1 MGFVT
6 VTDLTRAYGAG
17 DTSVVALDH
26 VSLSIEQGTFLAVIG
41 SSGSGKSTLLHLLGG
56 VDRPDHGSVV
66 IDGTDLYT
74 LGETQ
79 LTVFRRRRIGLVYQ
93 FFNLVPELTVSENI
107 LLPQLLDGKAGDQ
120 QRLNELLEAT
130 GLIDRRAHLPNQLS
144 GGQQQRVAIA
154 RALINQPALVLA
166 DEPTGNLDT
175 KSGREV
181 MRLLRLANRTMGQTL
196 VVITHDE
203 RIARQADR
211 VLTIEDGR
219 IVGDETRAAEP
230 MDAEGDA

>member
-1 MGFVT
+1 MAFIQV
-6 VTDLTRAYGAG
+6 DNLRRQYGQGEAR
-17 DTSVVALDH
+17 VVALND
-26 VSLSIEQGTFLAVIG
+26 VSLTIDQGAFVAVMG

-56 VDRPDHGSVV
+56 VDKPDAGRVI

-74 LGETQ
+74 LSETE
-79 LTVFRRRRIGLVYQ
+79 LTVFRRRRIGLIYQ
-93 FFNLVPELTVSENI
+93 FFNLVPELTVEENI

-120 QRLNELLEAT
+120 QQLEGLLAAT
-130 GLIDRRAHLPNQLS
+130 GLSDRRRHLPSQLS

-154 RALINQPALVLA
+154 RALVNRPALVLA

-175 KSGREV
+175 RNGHEV
-181 MRLLRLANRTMGQTL
+181 MQLLRLANRDMGQTL
-196 VVITHDE
+196 VLITHDE

-219 IVGDETRAAEP
+219 IVDDQMHT
-230 MDAEGDA
+230 EGNA

>member
-1 MGFVT
+1 MAFVT
-6 VTDLTRAYGAG
+6 VTDLRRVYGAG
-17 DTSVVALDH
+17 DAQVVALDS
-26 VSLSIEQGTFLAVIG
+26 VSLDVERGAFVAVIG

-56 VDRPDHGSVV
+56 VDRPDAGRVV

-74 LGETQ
+74 LSETQ

-93 FFNLVPELTVSENI
+93 FFNLVPELTVEENI
-107 LLPQLLDGKAGDQ
+107 LLPQLMDGNKGDGA
-120 QRLNELLEAT
+120 RLAEFLTAIGLEN
-130 GLIDRRAHLPNQLS
+130 RRNYLPNQLS
-144 GGQQQRVAIA
+144 GGQQQRAALA

-175 KSGREV
+175 RSEREV
-181 MRLLRLANRTMGQTL
+181 MDLLRLANRTMGQTL

-203 RIARQADR
+203 RIAAQADR

-219 IVGDETRAAEP
+219 IVDDQVRA
-230 MDAEGDA
+230 AEGDA

>member
-1 MGFVT
+1 MAFIQV
-6 VTDLTRAYGAG
+6 DNLRRQYGQGEAR
-17 DTSVVALDH
+17 VVALND
-26 VSLSIEQGTFLAVIG
+26 VSLSIDQGAFVAVMG

-56 VDRPDHGSVV
+56 VDKPDAGRVI

-74 LGETQ
+74 LSETE
-79 LTVFRRRRIGLVYQ
+79 LTVFRRRRIGLIYQ
-93 FFNLVPELTVSENI
+93 FFNLVPELTVEENI

-120 QRLNELLEAT
+120 QQLEGLLAAT
-130 GLIDRRAHLPNQLS
+130 GLSDRRRHLPSQLS

-154 RALINQPALVLA
+154 RALVNRPALVLA

-175 KSGREV
+175 RNGHEV
-181 MRLLRLANRTMGQTL
+181 MQLLRLANRDMGQTL
-196 VVITHDE
+196 VLITHDE

-219 IVGDETRAAEP
+219 IVDDQTHTGENT
-230 MDAEGDA
+230 

>member
-1 MGFVT
+1 MAFIQV
-6 VTDLTRAYGAG
+6 DNLRRQYGQGEAR
-17 DTSVVALDH
+17 VVALND
-26 VSLSIEQGTFLAVIG
+26 VSLTIDQGAFVAVMG

-56 VDRPDHGSVV
+56 VDKPDAGRVI

-74 LGETQ
+74 LSETE
-79 LTVFRRRRIGLVYQ
+79 LTVFRRRRIGLIYQ
-93 FFNLVPELTVSENI
+93 FFNLVPELTVEENI

-120 QRLNELLEAT
+120 QQLEELLAAT
-130 GLIDRRAHLPNQLS
+130 GLSDRRRHLPSQLS

-154 RALINQPALVLA
+154 RALVNRPALVLA

-175 KSGREV
+175 RNGHEV
-181 MRLLRLANRTMGQTL
+181 MQLLRLANRDMGQTL
-196 VVITHDE
+196 VLITHDE

-219 IVGDETRAAEP
+219 IVDDQTHTGENT
-230 MDAEGDA
+230 

>member
-1 MGFVT
+1 MAFIQV
-6 VTDLTRAYGAG
+6 DNLRRQYGQGEAR
-17 DTSVVALDH
+17 VVALND
-26 VSLSIEQGTFLAVIG
+26 VSLSIDQGAFVAVMG

-56 VDRPDHGSVV
+56 VDKPDAGRVI

-74 LGETQ
+74 LSETE
-79 LTVFRRRRIGLVYQ
+79 LTVFRRRRIGLIYQ
-93 FFNLVPELTVSENI
+93 FFNLVPELTVEENI

-120 QRLNELLEAT
+120 QQLEELLAAT
-130 GLIDRRAHLPNQLS
+130 GLSDRRRHLPSQLS

-154 RALINQPALVLA
+154 RALVNRPALVLA

-175 KSGREV
+175 RNGHEV
-181 MRLLRLANRTMGQTL
+181 MQLLRLANRDMGQTL
-196 VVITHDE
+196 VLITHDE

-219 IVGDETRAAEP
+219 IVDDQMHT
-230 MDAEGDA
+230 EGNA

>member
-1 MGFVT
+1 MAFIQV
-6 VTDLTRAYGAG
+6 DNLRRQYGQGEAQ
-17 DTSVVALDH
+17 VVALND
-26 VSLSIEQGTFLAVIG
+26 VSLTIDQGAFVAVMG

-56 VDRPDHGSVV
+56 VDKPDAGRVI

-74 LGETQ
+74 LSETE
-79 LTVFRRRRIGLVYQ
+79 LTVFRRRRIGLIYQ
-93 FFNLVPELTVSENI
+93 FFNLVPELTVEENI

-120 QRLNELLEAT
+120 QQLEELLAAT
-130 GLIDRRAHLPNQLS
+130 GLSDRRRHLPSQLS

-154 RALINQPALVLA
+154 RALVNRPALVLA

-175 KSGREV
+175 RNGHEV
-181 MRLLRLANRTMGQTL
+181 MQLLRLANRDMGQTL
-196 VVITHDE
+196 VLITHDE

-219 IVGDETRAAEP
+219 IVDDQMHTGDSA
-230 MDAEGDA
+230 

>member
-1 MGFVT
+1 MAFVT
-6 VTDLTRAYGAG
+6 VTDLRRVYGAG
-17 DTSVVALDH
+17 DAQVVALDS
-26 VSLSIEQGTFLAVIG
+26 VSLDIEQGAFVAVIG

-56 VDRPDHGSVV
+56 VDRPDAGRVV

-74 LGETQ
+74 LSETQ

-93 FFNLVPELTVSENI
+93 FFNLVPELTVEENI
-107 LLPQLLDGKAGDQ
+107 LLPQLMDGNKGDGA
-120 QRLNELLEAT
+120 RLAELLTAI
-130 GLIDRRAHLPNQLS
+130 GLENRRNYLPNQLS
-144 GGQQQRVAIA
+144 GGQQQRAAIA

-175 KSGREV
+175 RSGREV
-181 MRLLRLANRTMGQTL
+181 MDLLRLANRTMGQTL

-203 RIARQADR
+203 RIAAQADR

-219 IVGDETRAAEP
+219 IVDDQVRA
-230 MDAEGDA
+230 AEGDA

>member
-1 MGFVT
+1 MAFIQV
-6 VTDLTRAYGAG
+6 DNLRRQYGQGEAR
-17 DTSVVALDH
+17 VVALNN
-26 VSLSIEQGTFLAVIG
+26 VSLSIDQGAFVAVMG

-56 VDRPDHGSVV
+56 VDKPDAGRVI

-74 LGETQ
+74 LSETE
-79 LTVFRRRRIGLVYQ
+79 LTVFRRRRIGLIYQ
-93 FFNLVPELTVSENI
+93 FFNLVPELTVEENI

-120 QRLNELLEAT
+120 QQLEELLAAT
-130 GLIDRRAHLPNQLS
+130 GLSDRRRHLPSQLS

-154 RALINQPALVLA
+154 RALVNRPALVLA

-175 KSGREV
+175 RNGHEV
-181 MRLLRLANRTMGQTL
+181 MQLLRLANRDMGQTL
-196 VVITHDE
+196 VLITHDE

-219 IVGDETRAAEP
+219 IVDDQ
-230 MDAEGDA
+230 MHAEGNA

>member
-1 MGFVT
+1 VM
-6 VTDLTRAYGAG
+6 
-17 DTSVVALDH
+17 
-26 VSLSIEQGTFLAVIG
+26 G

-56 VDRPDHGSVV
+56 VDKPDAGRVI

-74 LGETQ
+74 LSETE
-79 LTVFRRRRIGLVYQ
+79 LTVFRRRRIGLIYQ
-93 FFNLVPELTVSENI
+93 FFNLVPELTVEENI

-120 QRLNELLEAT
+120 QQLEELLAAT
-130 GLIDRRAHLPNQLS
+130 GLSDRRRHLPSQLS

-154 RALINQPALVLA
+154 RALVNRPALVLA

-175 KSGREV
+175 RNGHEV
-181 MRLLRLANRTMGQTL
+181 MQLLRLANRDMGQTL
-196 VVITHDE
+196 VLITHDE

-219 IVGDETRAAEP
+219 IVDDQ
-230 MDAEGDA
+230 MHAEGNA

>member
-1 MGFVT
+1 MAFIQV
-6 VTDLTRAYGAG
+6 DNLRRQYGQGEAR
-17 DTSVVALDH
+17 VVALND
-26 VSLSIEQGTFLAVIG
+26 VSLTIDQGAFVAVMG

-56 VDRPDHGSVV
+56 VDKPDAGRVI

-74 LGETQ
+74 LSETE
-79 LTVFRRRRIGLVYQ
+79 LTVFRRRRIGLIYQ
-93 FFNLVPELTVSENI
+93 FFNLVPELTVEENI

-120 QRLNELLEAT
+120 QQLEELLAAT
-130 GLIDRRAHLPNQLS
+130 GLSDRRRHLPSQLS

-154 RALINQPALVLA
+154 RALVNRPALVLA

-175 KSGREV
+175 RNGHEV
-181 MRLLRLANRTMGQTL
+181 MQLLRLANRDMGQTL
-196 VVITHDE
+196 VLITHDE

-219 IVGDETRAAEP
+219 IVD
-230 MDAEGDA
+230 DQIHAEGNA

>member
-1 MGFVT
+1 MAFIQV
-6 VTDLTRAYGAG
+6 DNLRRQYGQGEAR
-17 DTSVVALDH
+17 VVALND
-26 VSLSIEQGTFLAVIG
+26 VSLSIDQGAFVAVMG

-56 VDRPDHGSVV
+56 VDKPDAGRVI

-74 LGETQ
+74 LSETE
-79 LTVFRRRRIGLVYQ
+79 LTVFRRRRIGLIYQ
-93 FFNLVPELTVSENI
+93 FFNLVPELTVEENI

-120 QRLNELLEAT
+120 QQLEELLAAT
-130 GLIDRRAHLPNQLS
+130 GLSDRRRHLPSQLS

-154 RALINQPALVLA
+154 RALVNRPALVLA

-175 KSGREV
+175 RNGHEV
-181 MRLLRLANRTMGQTL
+181 MQLLRLANRDMGQTL
-196 VVITHDE
+196 VLITHDE

-219 IVGDETRAAEP
+219 IVDDQ
-230 MDAEGDA
+230 MHAEGNA

>member
-1 MGFVT
+1 MAFIQV
-6 VTDLTRAYGAG
+6 DNLRRQYGQGEAR
-17 DTSVVALDH
+17 VVALND
-26 VSLSIEQGTFLAVIG
+26 VSLTIDQGAFVAVMG

-56 VDRPDHGSVV
+56 VDKPDAGQVI

-74 LGETQ
+74 LSETD
-79 LTVFRRRRIGLVYQ
+79 LTVFRRRRIGLIYQ
-93 FFNLVPELTVSENI
+93 FFNLVPELTVEENI

-120 QRLNELLEAT
+120 QQLEELLAAT
-130 GLIDRRAHLPNQLS
+130 GLSDRRRHLPSQLS

-154 RALINQPALVLA
+154 RALVNRPALVLA

-175 KSGREV
+175 RNGHEV
-181 MRLLRLANRTMGQTL
+181 MQLLRLANRDMGQTL
-196 VVITHDE
+196 VLITHDE

-219 IVGDETRAAEP
+219 IVDDQMHAE
-230 MDAEGDA
+230 DNA

>member
-1 MGFVT
+1 MAFIQV
-6 VTDLTRAYGAG
+6 DNLRRQYGQGEAR
-17 DTSVVALDH
+17 VVALND
-26 VSLSIEQGTFLAVIG
+26 VSLSIDQGAFVAVMG

-56 VDRPDHGSVV
+56 VDKPDAGRVI

-74 LGETQ
+74 LSETE
-79 LTVFRRRRIGLVYQ
+79 LTVFRRRRIGLIYQ
-93 FFNLVPELTVSENI
+93 FFNLVPELTVEENI

-120 QRLNELLEAT
+120 QQLEELLAAT
-130 GLIDRRAHLPNQLS
+130 GLSDRRRHLPSQLS

-154 RALINQPALVLA
+154 RALVNRPALVLA

-175 KSGREV
+175 RNGHEV
-181 MRLLRLANRTMGQTL
+181 MQLLRLANRDMGQTL
-196 VVITHDE
+196 VLITHDE

-219 IVGDETRAAEP
+219 IVDDQTHTGENT
-230 MDAEGDA
+230 

>member
-1 MGFVT
+1 MAFIQV
-6 VTDLTRAYGAG
+6 DNLRRQYGQGEAR
-17 DTSVVALDH
+17 VVALND
-26 VSLSIEQGTFLAVIG
+26 VSLSIDQGAFVAVMG

-56 VDRPDHGSVV
+56 VDKPDAGRVI

-74 LGETQ
+74 LSETE
-79 LTVFRRRRIGLVYQ
+79 LTVFRRRRIGLIYQ
-93 FFNLVPELTVSENI
+93 FFNLVPELTVEENI

-120 QRLNELLEAT
+120 QQLEELLAAT
-130 GLIDRRAHLPNQLS
+130 GLSDRRRHLPSQLS

-154 RALINQPALVLA
+154 RALVNRPALVLA

-175 KSGREV
+175 RNGHEV
-181 MRLLRLANRTMGQTL
+181 MQLLRLANRDMGQTL
-196 VVITHDE
+196 VLITHDE

-219 IVGDETRAAEP
+219 IVDDQMHTGDSA
-230 MDAEGDA
+230 

>member
-1 MGFVT
+1 MAFIQV
-6 VTDLTRAYGAG
+6 DNLRRQYGQGEAR
-17 DTSVVALDH
+17 VVALND
-26 VSLSIEQGTFLAVIG
+26 VSLTIDQGAFVAVMG

-56 VDRPDHGSVV
+56 VDKPDAGRVI

-74 LGETQ
+74 LSETE
-79 LTVFRRRRIGLVYQ
+79 LTVFRRRRIGLIYQ
-93 FFNLVPELTVSENI
+93 FFNLVPELTVEENI

-120 QRLNELLEAT
+120 QQLEELLAAT
-130 GLIDRRAHLPNQLS
+130 GLSDRRRYLPSQLS

-154 RALINQPALVLA
+154 RALVNRPALVLA

-175 KSGREV
+175 RNGHEV
-181 MRLLRLANRTMGQTL
+181 MQLLRLANRDMGQTL
-196 VVITHDE
+196 VLITHDE

-219 IVGDETRAAEP
+219 IVD
-230 MDAEGDA
+230 DQIHAEGNA

>member
-1 MGFVT
+1 MAFIQV
-6 VTDLTRAYGAG
+6 DNLRRQYGQGEAR
-17 DTSVVALDH
+17 VVALND
-26 VSLSIEQGTFLAVIG
+26 VSLTIDQGAFVAVMG

-56 VDRPDHGSVV
+56 VDKPDAGRVI

-74 LGETQ
+74 LSETE
-79 LTVFRRRRIGLVYQ
+79 LTVFRRRRIGLIYQ
-93 FFNLVPELTVSENI
+93 FFNLVPELTVEENI

-120 QRLNELLEAT
+120 QQLEELLAAT
-130 GLIDRRAHLPNQLS
+130 GLSDRRRHLPSQLS

-154 RALINQPALVLA
+154 RALVNRPALVLA

-175 KSGREV
+175 RNGHEV
-181 MRLLRLANRTMGQTL
+181 MQLLRLANRDMGQTL
-196 VVITHDE
+196 VLITHDE

-219 IVGDETRAAEP
+219 IVDDLMHTGDNA
-230 MDAEGDA
+230 

>member
-1 MGFVT
+1 MAFIQV
-6 VTDLTRAYGAG
+6 DNLRRQYGQGEAR
-17 DTSVVALDH
+17 VVALND
-26 VSLSIEQGTFLAVIG
+26 VSLTIDQGAFVAVMG

-56 VDRPDHGSVV
+56 VDKPDAGRVI

-74 LGETQ
+74 LSETE
-79 LTVFRRRRIGLVYQ
+79 LTVFRRRRIGLIYQ
-93 FFNLVPELTVSENI
+93 FFNLVPELTVEENI

-120 QRLNELLEAT
+120 QQLEELLAAT
-130 GLIDRRAHLPNQLS
+130 GLSDRRRHLPSQLS

-154 RALINQPALVLA
+154 RALVNRPALVLA

-175 KSGREV
+175 RNGHEV
-181 MRLLRLANRTMGQTL
+181 MQLLRLANRDMGQTL
-196 VVITHDE
+196 VLITHDE

-219 IVGDETRAAEP
+219 IVDDQMHT
-230 MDAEGDA
+230 EGNA

>member
-1 MGFVT
+1 MAFIQV
-6 VTDLTRAYGAG
+6 DNLRRQYGQGEAR
-17 DTSVVALDH
+17 VVALND
-26 VSLSIEQGTFLAVIG
+26 VSLSIDQGAFVAVMG

-56 VDRPDHGSVV
+56 VDKPDAGRVI

-74 LGETQ
+74 LSETE
-79 LTVFRRRRIGLVYQ
+79 LTVFRRRRIGLIYQ
-93 FFNLVPELTVSENI
+93 FFNLVPELTVEENI

-120 QRLNELLEAT
+120 QQLEELLAAT
-130 GLIDRRAHLPNQLS
+130 GLSDRRRHLPSQLS

-154 RALINQPALVLA
+154 RALVNRPALVLA

-175 KSGREV
+175 RNGHEV
-181 MRLLRLANRTMGQTL
+181 MQLLRLANRDMGQTL
-196 VVITHDE
+196 VLITHDE

-219 IVGDETRAAEP
+219 IVDDQMHTGENT
-230 MDAEGDA
+230 

>member
-1 MGFVT
+1 MAFIQV
-6 VTDLTRAYGAG
+6 DNLRRQYGQGEAR
-17 DTSVVALDH
+17 VVALND
-26 VSLSIEQGTFLAVIG
+26 VSLTIDQGAFVAVMG

-56 VDRPDHGSVV
+56 VDKPDAGRVI

-74 LGETQ
+74 LSETE
-79 LTVFRRRRIGLVYQ
+79 LTVFRRRRIGLIYQ
-93 FFNLVPELTVSENI
+93 FFNLVPELTVEENI

-120 QRLNELLEAT
+120 QQLEELLAAT
-130 GLIDRRAHLPNQLS
+130 GLSDRRRHLPSQLS

-154 RALINQPALVLA
+154 RALVNRPALVLA

-175 KSGREV
+175 RNGHEV
-181 MRLLRLANRTMGQTL
+181 MQLLRLANRDMGQTL
-196 VVITHDE
+196 VLITHDE

-219 IVGDETRAAEP
+219 IVDDQ
-230 MDAEGDA
+230 MHAEGNA